1 MRLEGK
7 VVLITASTRGIG
19 RATVEACAKE
29 GAKVYMAARN
39 LELAKTVAD
48 ELNAKGGN
56 VKYVY
61 NDATKETFTTMI
73 EEVVEKEGR
82 IDVLVNNFGTSNP
95 REDLDLANTN
105 VDVFINTVNINLKSV
120 FIASQAAVKQMAKT
134 GGGSIINISS
144 VGGQTPDISQIAYG
158 TSKAAINYMTKLTAV
173 QEARHNIRC
182 NAVLPGMTATDA
194 VTNNLTDNF
203 RIYS

>member
-61 NDATKETFTTMI
+61 NDATKEETFTTMI

-144 VGGQTPDISQIAYG
+144 VGGQ
-158 TSKAAINYMTKLTAV
+158 
-173 QEARHNIRC
+173 
-182 NAVLPGMTATDA
+182 LP
-194 VTNNLTDNF
+194 NL
-203 RIYS
+203 SLLALA